1 MKSETMNALRESAMA
16 TLTKGADLA
25 FKTTVVVVT
34 LKFLGVLQ

>member
-1 MKSETMNALRESAMA
+1 MKNETMTALRESVMA

-25 FKTTVVVVT
+25 FKTTVVVMT